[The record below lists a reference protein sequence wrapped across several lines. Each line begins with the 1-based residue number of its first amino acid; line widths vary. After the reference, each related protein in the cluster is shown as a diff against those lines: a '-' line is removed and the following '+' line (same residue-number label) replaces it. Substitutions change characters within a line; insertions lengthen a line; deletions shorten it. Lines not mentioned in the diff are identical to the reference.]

1 MESLTP
7 SPNIDM
13 NLKITRIEC
22 RPECLV
28 IVFQGQYKA
37 GCELDYYILQNEIQ
51 RVFKVKDNISVGG
64 SCLVEDTE
72 GKWHRGR
79 VLEKRENIC
88 EAFLIDTGQVLVV
101 EETHL
106 ASACNEL
113 FQLPPKVVWGVFA
126 SILPLGEK
134 WGPKAINYF
143 SSLVGLQI
151 TGHVKAVTPY
161 QLFILEVPKVISDV
175 LELQL
180 GKFIDGDSFCLIVET
195 LRVFPQEMLV
205 PQLLQQKYPV
215 KELLTFSNSEK
226 PTDFWPVPDDLFPCL
241 PVGSKENVKITVA
254 VSPNKFYCQIQK
266 WQKELEDL
274 TGAMHLYYEAIS
286 TENNKSFDSLG
297 LLCAAKRQN
306 GQWHRGVIKQLLSDH
321 VEVWFMDFGNIEAV
335 PSSCV
340 QKLKVEFMALPM
352 ISFPCALSCFGSQDE
367 TVIKSQLKELIR
379 ALIGQT
385 SVCVRVDLFNDI
397 KRLYYITLQNQNLGI
412 NAKHPENLNDA
423 AASCVSLSETT
434 VTSIAVTYKPCDGRY
449 NSFKNC
455 TGNKRTKNCL
465 PEWDIS
471 LSSHCK
477 RVEMQMN
484 SFHTAF
490 VVYVINPSDFWI
502 QTCEYQNEFQA
513 LMKNIADA
521 YNPCGADEMVL
532 KNPEPGLLCCAR
544 YSKDMHYYRG
554 VVVEVLHVNIT
565 VYFLDFGNTDTVPC
579 YDVKRLLPEFSD
591 LPALA
596 MCCALAYTFP
606 VDDVWVKKET
616 DFFKDIVFN
625 KLLLLH
631 VIGKQNNKYIVNA
644 QYKNGLQQGNVATCM
659 VQAGY
664 AEHWEKTP
672 DSVLNSA
679 KKSQALN
686 RQKLKKKKV
695 NAQSICN
702 IRKNKEICG
711 NGERFRKEKSLSVP
725 SVLRESVV
733 LSCFGKGA
741 ISKSHKSVHE
751 KRLFYKEFV
760 FKPGAVFEVVCSYIV
775 SPADFSCQL
784 QSKLSELNNLMEQI
798 QTYYKEHT
806 SPYKTGQAACVVK
819 CPKDG
824 KWYRAT
830 VLQQVSTNEV
840 DVVFVDYG
848 YQERVLLKDLQAVL
862 PDFLTL
868 ESQAFR
874 CGLKDVS
881 LQIDSLNWSEEARR
895 HFEDFI
901 SASRGPLTCII
912 YALILVSPNCLCNI
926 VDLQTPFIS
935 AEEFLR
941 ERGLTQSE
949 YIGLRNLA
957 SLGSLYSFCY
967 SSFNMKIG
975 SEEEVYITHIHSPSK
990 FYCQLNRNTETIE
1003 ALMKKVSVIS
1013 KMPNSAK
1020 YDTSNTRL
1028 CIARY
1033 FEDGLFY
1040 RALAFPVES
1049 TSYLCA
1055 DFVDFGNKNMV
1066 ERDQLM
1072 PIPDSATDLI
1082 FTPMQA
1088 IKCCLS
1094 DLRETKIPASVTR
1107 WFEETFL
1114 GKLLK
1119 AVIVS
1124 RESDGQIVVE
1134 LYDGQLKVSQ
1144 KIKEK
1149 VLEELALKNHMEE
1162 FVGSNG
1168 RVTTHMEDDKE
1179 INKVTVKNPERVK
1192 LKTKVKCQVYD
1203 KYYQTDIGQ
1212 NFGDEEETAYSTQK
1226 LCSGSSKPLT
1236 LQDSQEPGFR
1246 NTVSAVLEHRE
1257 EPLVGEPASLS
1268 LCHPALNSKEIT
1280 VNALSESH
1288 NERLN
1293 YTGQQ
1298 QRNNEDRP
1306 KLISLPQHDI
1316 QVNSEVAGYISHMNS
1331 PSSFYVQLAED
1342 ENLIIQLAEELNES
1356 MVNIGHENCID
1367 ELMVGDFIVAEH
1379 DTDCFYY
1386 RAVTKTP
1393 QSGNSF
1399 EAEFIYYDNTAVV
1412 SPSKI
1417 CRIQKKFLTLPGLSV
1432 HCFLRRVGS
1441 VPDESWTNKS
1451 TSYFISEINNKPVAC
1466 KFLQQHGERWEIDVT
1481 CDGKSVSNDLLQEK
1495 GRTRWQNTPMHNQ
1508 ENRPKQIP
1516 VTNGNPQDRKCR
1528 NGLGGQSKTKAVRM
1542 KNSSKTPLSV
1552 LPQDLNSGQ
1561 VEGAEVIT
1569 ISESGEFHVQL
1580 LKNLQIL
1587 HELNVMLVKEA
1598 QRSDLFRVDDIEEGL
1613 ECMTKSGRSLK
1624 WYRTKV
1630 IKKFVR
1636 EKLML
1641 VFFMDYGKCEM
1652 VSLNNA
1658 KMLSDEIKSIPK
1670 QAVFCKWVWFKKLK
1684 KIQFVHVVNALLD
1697 REIRILF
1704 LRYLEPSHI
1713 WEVDILIGE
1722 ILLQEYL
1729 NQLLS
1734 RRRTIVGPEKSG
1746 NTDCKEFDTSFKI
1759 NSVTW
1764 TLLQSGRRYPGFA
1777 TAVTDP
1783 SNFCI
1788 QFEVL
1793 FDCMKNLSLL
1803 LSDLPDNL
1811 PALPK
1816 ELVAPG
1822 ASCLIKLGL
1831 EAQWNRAE
1839 VSEVTSQSVVL
1850 RFIDYGFL
1858 KSIPYSDIHKLKVIP
1873 ESLSYLPRLAHS
1885 CSLHDTVPAKG
1896 EYWSDEAKLLFQ
1908 KLLSK
1913 PGLILHFKH
1922 YGSEMKLEVDVL
1934 YEENNLAHALI
1945 AAGYAV
1951 RSRSRC
1957 CLIPVGRIKSEKTDL
1972 QPKCPNSSYCASLCE
1987 PDYNYD
1993 EKSYFADRNKKVK
2006 QKKYPR
2012 RRTICDKVSNKSGKV
2027 GAGISLTK
2035 DLSSYNTERKEKLQ
2049 KVDHTEEE
2057 ISGELKSDDIL
2068 YMS

>member
-1 MESLTP
+1 
-7 SPNIDM
+7 
-13 NLKITRIEC
+13 
-22 RPECLV
+22 
-28 IVFQGQYKA
+28 
-37 GCELDYYILQNEIQ
+37 
-51 RVFKVKDNISVGG
+51 
-64 SCLVEDTE
+64 
-72 GKWHRGR
+72 WHRGR

-106 ASACNEL
+106 ASACDEL
-113 FQLPPKVVWGVFA
+113 FQLPPKVVLGVFA

-151 TGHVKAVTPY
+151 TGHVKAVMPY
-161 QLFILEVPKVISDV
+161 QLFILEVPKIISDV

-180 GKFIDGDSFCLIVET
+180 GKLIDGDSFCLIVET
-195 LRVFPQEMLV
+195 LRAFPQEMLF
-205 PQLLQQKYPV
+205 

-226 PTDFWPVPDDLFPCL
+226 PTDFWPVPDDLFPRL

-254 VSPNKFYCQIQK
+254 VSPNKFYCQMQK
-266 WQKELEDL
+266 WQEELEDL
-274 TGAMHLYYEAIS
+274 TAAMHLYYEAIS

-297 LLCAAKRQN
+297 LLCAAKMQN
-306 GQWHRGVIKQLLSDH
+306 GQWRRGVIKQLLSDR

-367 TVIKSQLKELIR
+367 TVIKIQLKELIR
-379 ALIGQT
+379 ALIEQT
-385 SVCVRVDLFNDI
+385 AVCVHVDLFNDI
-397 KRLYYITLQNQNLGI
+397 KRLYYITLQNQNLGV
-412 NAKHPENLNDA
+412 NAKHPENLNEA
-423 AASCVSLSETT
+423 SASCVSLSETKIP
-434 VTSIAVTYKPCDGRY
+434 SIAVNYKPCDERY
-449 NSFKNC
+449 SSFKNC
-455 TGNKRTKNCL
+455 TGNKHTKTCL

-477 RVEMQMN
+477 RVEMQIN
-484 SFHTAF
+484 SFHKAF

-502 QTCEYQNEFQA
+502 QTCDYQNEFQA
-513 LMKNIADA
+513 LMKNIAGA
-521 YNPCGADEMVL
+521 YNQCGADELVL
-532 KNPEPGLLCCAR
+532 KKPEPGLLCCAR

-554 VVVEVLHVNIT
+554 VVIEVLHVNIT

-579 YDVKRLLPEFSD
+579 YDVKTLLPEFSD

-596 MCCALAYTFP
+596 VCCALAYTFP
-606 VDDVWVKKET
+606 VDDMWVKKET
-616 DFFKDIVFN
+616 DFFKGIVFN

-631 VIGKQNNKYIVNA
+631 VIGKQNNKYIVNV
-644 QYKNGLQQGNVATCM
+644 QYKSGLQHANVATCM

-664 AEHWEKTP
+664 AEYWGKTP

-679 KKSQALN
+679 KKIQSLN
-686 RQKLKKKKV
+686 PHKLKKKV

-702 IRKNKEICG
+702 IRKNKVSG
-711 NGERFRKEKSLSVP
+711 NGERFRKEKSSVP

-733 LSCFGKGA
+733 LSCFGKGPS
-741 ISKSHKSVHE
+741 SKSCKSVRE
-751 KRLFYKEFV
+751 KKLFYKEFV
-760 FKPGAVFEVVCSYIV
+760 FKPGVVLEVVCSYIV

-784 QSKLSELNNLMEQI
+784 QSKLPELNNLMEQI
-798 QTYYKEHT
+798 QTFYREHT
-806 SPYKTGQAACVVK
+806 SPYKTGQVACVVK
-819 CPKDG
+819 SPKDG
-824 KWYRAT
+824 RWYRAT
-830 VLQQVSTNEV
+830 VVQQVSTNEV

-848 YQERVLLKDLQAVL
+848 YRERVLFKDLQAVL

-874 CGLKDVS
+874 CGLKNVP
-881 LQIDSLNWSEEARR
+881 LQTDSLNWSEDVCR

-901 SASRGPLTCII
+901 SASRGLLTCII
-912 YALILVSPNCLCNI
+912 YALILVSPNCLCNV
-926 VDLQTPFIS
+926 VDLQTPLTS
-935 AEEFLR
+935 GEEFLR
-941 ERGLTQSE
+941 ERGVTQSE

-967 SSFNMKIG
+967 SSFNIKIG

-1003 ALMKKVSVIS
+1003 ALMKKVGVIS
-1013 KMPNSAK
+1013 KMSNNAK

-1055 DFVDFGNKNMV
+1055 DFVDFGNRNMV

-1094 DLRETKIPASVTR
+1094 DLRETNIPARVTR

-1114 GKLLK
+1114 CKLLK
-1119 AVIVS
+1119 AEIVS

-1149 VLEELALKNHMEE
+1149 ISEELALKNNMEQ
-1162 FVGSNG
+1162 FVG
-1168 RVTTHMEDDKE
+1168 
-1179 INKVTVKNPERVK
+1179 I
-1192 LKTKVKCQVYD
+1192 YD
-1203 KYYQTDIGQ
+1203 KYHQTEMGQ
-1212 NFGDEEETAYSTQK
+1212 NFGDEEQTVCSTQK

-1257 EPLVGEPASLS
+1257 EPLFGKPAFHS
-1268 LCHPALNSKEIT
+1268 LCHPALNSNEIT

-1298 QRNNEDRP
+1298 ERSNGKIP
-1306 KLISLPQHDI
+1306 KLISLPQRHI

-1356 MVNIGHENCID
+1356 IMNIGHENCLD
-1367 ELMVGDFIVAEH
+1367 ELMVGDLIVAQH

-1386 RAVTKTP
+1386 RAVIKTL
-1393 QSGNSF
+1393 QSGNCF
-1399 EAEFIYYDNTAVV
+1399 EVEFIDYGNAAVV

-1417 CRIQKKFLTLPGLSV
+1417 CRIQKKFLTLPRLSI
-1432 HCFLRRVGS
+1432 HCFLSRVIN
-1441 VPDESWTNKS
+1441 VPDENWTNKS
-1451 TSYFISEINNKPVAC
+1451 NSYFVSKINNKPVAC
-1466 KFLQQHGERWEIDVT
+1466 KFLQQHGELWEIDV
-1481 CDGKSVSNDLLQEK
+1481 
-1495 GRTRWQNTPMHNQ
+1495 
-1508 ENRPKQIP
+1508 I
-1516 VTNGNPQDRKCR
+1516 
-1528 NGLGGQSKTKAVRM
+1528 
-1542 KNSSKTPLSV
+1542 
-1552 LPQDLNSGQ
+1552 
-1561 VEGAEVIT
+1561 
-1569 ISESGEFHVQL
+1569 
-1580 LKNLQIL
+1580 
-1587 HELNVMLVKEA
+1587 
-1598 QRSDLFRVDDIEEGL
+1598 
-1613 ECMTKSGRSLK
+1613 
-1624 WYRTKV
+1624 Y
-1630 IKKFVR
+1630 
-1636 EKLML
+1636 
-1641 VFFMDYGKCEM
+1641 
-1652 VSLNNA
+1652 
-1658 KMLSDEIKSIPK
+1658 
-1670 QAVFCKWVWFKKLK
+1670 
-1684 KIQFVHVVNALLD
+1684 
-1697 REIRILF
+1697 
-1704 LRYLEPSHI
+1704 
-1713 WEVDILIGE
+1713 ILIGE

-1734 RRRTIVGPEKSG
+1734 HCWTVVGPEKSS

-1759 NSVTW
+1759 NSITW

-1783 SNFCI
+1783 SNFCV

-1822 ASCLIKLGL
+1822 ASCLIKFER

-1850 RFIDYGFL
+1850 TFIDYGFL

-1873 ESLSYLPRLAHS
+1873 ESLSYLPRLAQS
-1885 CSLHDTVPAKG
+1885 CSLH
-1896 EYWSDEAKLLFQ
+1896 
-1908 KLLSK
+1908 
-1913 PGLILHFKH
+1913 
-1922 YGSEMKLEVDVL
+1922 
-1934 YEENNLAHALI
+1934 
-1945 AAGYAV
+1945 
-1951 RSRSRC
+1951 
-1957 CLIPVGRIKSEKTDL
+1957 
-1972 QPKCPNSSYCASLCE
+1972 
-1987 PDYNYD
+1987 
-1993 EKSYFADRNKKVK
+1993 
-2006 QKKYPR
+2006 
-2012 RRTICDKVSNKSGKV
+2012 
-2027 GAGISLTK
+2027 
-2035 DLSSYNTERKEKLQ
+2035 
-2049 KVDHTEEE
+2049 
-2057 ISGELKSDDIL
+2057 
-2068 YMS
+2068 

>member
-1 MESLTP
+1 
-7 SPNIDM
+7 
-13 NLKITRIEC
+13 
-22 RPECLV
+22 
-28 IVFQGQYKA
+28 
-37 GCELDYYILQNEIQ
+37 
-51 RVFKVKDNISVGG
+51 
-64 SCLVEDTE
+64 
-72 GKWHRGR
+72 WHRGR
-79 VLEKRENIC
+79 ILEKRENIC
-88 EAFLIDTGQVLVV
+88 EAFLIDTGQVLVI

-106 ASACNEL
+106 ASACDEL
-113 FQLPPKVVWGVFA
+113 FQLPPKVVLGVFA

-134 WGPKAINYF
+134 WSPKAINYF

-151 TGHVKAVTPY
+151 TGHVKAVMPY
-161 QLFILEVPKVISDV
+161 QLFIVEVPKIISDV
-175 LELQL
+175 LELKL

-195 LRVFPQEMLV
+195 LRVFPQEMLCKRV
-205 PQLLQQKYPV
+205 PQLLQWKYPV
-215 KELLTFSNSEK
+215 KELLTFSNSEN
-226 PTDFWPVPDDLFPCL
+226 PTDFWSVPDDLFPRL
-241 PVGSKENVKITVA
+241 PVGSKENVKVTVA

-274 TGAMHLYYEAIS
+274 TEAMHLYYEAIS

-340 QKLKVEFMALPM
+340 QKLRVEFMALPM
-352 ISFPCALSCFGSQDE
+352 ISFPCALSCFGSQDAA
-367 TVIKSQLKELIR
+367 VIKIQLKELIQ

-385 SVCVRVDLFNDI
+385 SVCVHVDLFNDI

-412 NAKHPENLNDA
+412 NAKDPENLNEA
-423 AASCVSLSETT
+423 AASCVSLLERKI
-434 VTSIAVTYKPCDGRY
+434 TSIAVNCKPCDERY
-449 NSFKNC
+449 NLFKNC
-455 TGNKRTKNCL
+455 TQNKHTKTCL

-471 LSSHCK
+471 LSSHCR

-502 QTCEYQNEFQA
+502 QTCEYQNEFEA
-513 LMKNIADA
+513 LMKNIADT
-521 YNPCGADEMVL
+521 YDQCGADEMVL

-554 VVVEVLHVNIT
+554 VVTEVLHVNIT

-579 YDVKRLLPEFSD
+579 YDVKTLLPEFSD

-596 MCCALAYTFP
+596 MYCALAYTFP
-606 VDDVWVKKET
+606 VDDVWVKKEI
-616 DFFKDIVFN
+616 DFFKQIVFN
-625 KLLLLH
+625 KPLLLQ
-631 VIGKQNNKYIVNA
+631 VIGKQNNKYIVNV
-644 QYKNGLQQGNVATCM
+644 QYKNGLEQGNVATSM

-664 AEHWEKTP
+664 AEYWEKTP

-686 RQKLKKKKV
+686 RPKFKKRKV
-695 NAQSICN
+695 NAQSICS
-702 IRKNKEICG
+702 IQKNKVSG
-711 NGERFRKEKSLSVP
+711 NGEIFQKEKSLSVS
-725 SVLRESVV
+725 SVLRESLV
-733 LSCFGKGA
+733 LSCFGKSS
-741 ISKSHKSVHE
+741 ISKRCKSVHE
-751 KRLFYKEFV
+751 KKTFYKEFM
-760 FKPGAVFEVVCSYIV
+760 FKPGAVFEVVCSYVV

-784 QSKLSELNNLMEQI
+784 QSKLPELNNLMEQI
-798 QTYYKEHT
+798 QTYYKDHT
-806 SPYKTGQAACVVK
+806 SPYKTGQVACVVK

-830 VLQQVSTNEV
+830 VLQQVSRNEV

-848 YQERVLLKDLQAVL
+848 YRERVLLRDLQAVL

-874 CGLKDVS
+874 CGLKNVP
-881 LQIDSLNWSEEARR
+881 LKADSLNWSEEVCR

-901 SASRGPLTCII
+901 SASSGPLTCII
-912 YALILVSPNCLCNI
+912 YALILLSPNRLCNI
-926 VDLQTPFIS
+926 VDLRTPFIS
-935 AEEFLR
+935 AEEFLK

-949 YIGLRNLA
+949 DSGLRNLA

-967 SSFNMKIG
+967 SSFNIKIG
-975 SEEEVYITHIHSPSK
+975 SEEEVYITHVHSPSK

-1003 ALMKKVSVIS
+1003 ALMKKVGVIS
-1013 KMPNSAK
+1013 KMSNNAK
-1020 YDTSNTRL
+1020 YDASNTRL

-1072 PIPDSATDLI
+1072 PIPHSATDLM

-1094 DLRETKIPASVTR
+1094 DLRETKIPVRVTR

-1124 RESDGQIVVE
+1124 RESDGQVVVE

-1149 VLEELALKNHMEE
+1149 LLEESPPKHYMEK
-1162 FVGSNG
+1162 F
-1168 RVTTHMEDDKE
+1168 
-1179 INKVTVKNPERVK
+1179 
-1192 LKTKVKCQVYD
+1192 
-1203 KYYQTDIGQ
+1203 YYRRDNGQ
-1212 NFGDEEETAYSTQK
+1212 NFGDEEQTACSPQK

-1246 NTVSAVLEHRE
+1246 NTVSAVVEHGE
-1257 EPLVGEPASLS
+1257 KPLVGEPASHS

-1280 VNALSESH
+1280 VDAPSESH

-1293 YTGQQ
+1293 YIGQQ
-1298 QRNNEDRP
+1298 ERSHENVP
-1306 KLISLPQHDI
+1306 KLISLPKRDI
-1316 QVNSEVAGYISHMNS
+1316 QVNSEVAGYISHTNS

-1342 ENLIIQLAEELNES
+1342 ENLVVQLAEELNES
-1356 MVNIGHENCID
+1356 MVNKGHENCLD
-1367 ELMVGDFIVAEH
+1367 ELTVGALIVVEH

-1386 RAVTKTP
+1386 RAVIKTLK
-1393 QSGNSF
+1393 SGNSF
-1399 EAEFIYYDNTAVV
+1399 EVEFIDYGNAAVV

-1417 CRIQKKFLTLPGLSV
+1417 CRIQKKFLTLPRLSD
-1432 HCFLRRVGS
+1432 HCFLSRVKS

-1451 TSYFISEINNKPVAC
+1451 TSYFINKINNRQVTC
-1466 KFLQQHGERWEIDVT
+1466 KFLEQHGERWEVDV
-1481 CDGKSVSNDLLQEK
+1481 
-1495 GRTRWQNTPMHNQ
+1495 
-1508 ENRPKQIP
+1508 
-1516 VTNGNPQDRKCR
+1516 
-1528 NGLGGQSKTKAVRM
+1528 
-1542 KNSSKTPLSV
+1542 
-1552 LPQDLNSGQ
+1552 
-1561 VEGAEVIT
+1561 
-1569 ISESGEFHVQL
+1569 
-1580 LKNLQIL
+1580 IL
-1587 HELNVMLVKEA
+1587 
-1598 QRSDLFRVDDIEEGL
+1598 
-1613 ECMTKSGRSLK
+1613 
-1624 WYRTKV
+1624 
-1630 IKKFVR
+1630 
-1636 EKLML
+1636 
-1641 VFFMDYGKCEM
+1641 
-1652 VSLNNA
+1652 
-1658 KMLSDEIKSIPK
+1658 
-1670 QAVFCKWVWFKKLK
+1670 
-1684 KIQFVHVVNALLD
+1684 
-1697 REIRILF
+1697 
-1704 LRYLEPSHI
+1704 
-1713 WEVDILIGE
+1713 DILIGE

-1729 NQLLS
+1729 NQVLS
-1734 RRRTIVGPEKSG
+1734 HCWATVGPEKTS

-1764 TLLQSGRRYPGFA
+1764 MLLQGGRRYPGFA
-1777 TAVTDP
+1777 TAVIDP
-1783 SNFCI
+1783 SNFYI

-1803 LSDLPDNL
+1803 LSDLPDRL

-1822 ASCLIKLGL
+1822 TSCLMKFGL

-1850 RFIDYGFL
+1850 TFIDYGFL

-1873 ESLSYLPRLAHS
+1873 ESLSYLPRLAYS
-1885 CSLHDTVPAKG
+1885 CSLHD
-1896 EYWSDEAKLLFQ
+1896 
-1908 KLLSK
+1908 
-1913 PGLILHFKH
+1913 I
-1922 YGSEMKLEVDVL
+1922 
-1934 YEENNLAHALI
+1934 
-1945 AAGYAV
+1945 
-1951 RSRSRC
+1951 
-1957 CLIPVGRIKSEKTDL
+1957 
-1972 QPKCPNSSYCASLCE
+1972 
-1987 PDYNYD
+1987 
-1993 EKSYFADRNKKVK
+1993 
-2006 QKKYPR
+2006 
-2012 RRTICDKVSNKSGKV
+2012 
-2027 GAGISLTK
+2027 
-2035 DLSSYNTERKEKLQ
+2035 
-2049 KVDHTEEE
+2049 
-2057 ISGELKSDDIL
+2057 
-2068 YMS
+2068 